1 MLVGEAGND
10 QLYGELGNDRLFGG
24 ADNDSLIGGV
34 GDTDV
39 LAGNEGSDFFIF
51 SAASSTLDF
60 NIENDVEVEFRNGSS
75 QWTNREIEVINEGLF
90 RLQQI
95 TGSSTV
101 LNPILATEPLVFIKD
116 STIAPPA
123 GSRLASN
130 ESVIVNTPLF
140 NPETSLTENVATTER
155 QIRFAEWDETDDA
168 ANLLRLEEVPRE
180 VAFLWAG
187 EEPIATLVPSQS
199 EFWNNF
205 LQISGWTQD
214 RPDDISFFNTTPD
227 GEWFYLQTATFA
239 DADGALSP
247 QDDFATVWQF
257 VIEQEFADPNNVV
270 VNDALTP
277 KIEAVTQLFSI
288 LGNSNA

>member
-1 MLVGEAGND
+1 MD
-10 QLYGELGNDRLFGG
+10 QANGPIEK
-24 ADNDSLIGGV
+24 SKW
-34 GDTDV
+34 
-39 LAGNEGSDFFIF
+39 
-51 SAASSTLDF
+51 STK
-60 NIENDVEVEFRNGSS
+60 
-75 QWTNREIEVINEGLF
+75 
-90 RLQQI
+90 
-95 TGSSTV
+95 
-101 LNPILATEPLVFIKD
+101 AC
-116 STIAPPA
+116 
-123 GSRLASN
+123 RLASN

-277 KIEAVTQLFSI
+277 KIEAEILINPTATEHLAAVVAYDGLARRDSI
-288 LGNSNA
+288 LRIVKHDLEAILWQHGRRRRLGTTVVTNLRQTIKRRTDGWLDQPIRLAGRQFRPP